1 MKLLILTAP
10 LGNGHNAVAGAV
22 ADCFTNM
29 YPDAECTILDM
40 FEYISP
46 ALKKATA
53 SGYFLSMKTL
63 SRMHGVASTIYDH
76 NDEKEFNEY
85 TPSRLADE
93 FLASRL
99 RHAIDAYAP
108 DCIVCTMVFA
118 AQAVDLLKERGA
130 VTCPCYGIITDF
142 TVQNYWCDVEY
153 FEYIVAPSEYLE
165 PQFRRR
171 EIDFSHV
178 LPFGIPIR
186 SRFRQSHD
194 RLEMRRKFDLDE
206 TLPTVL
212 IMSGGMGFGDIPDY
226 IASME
231 ELPFDVQMIVICG
244 NNEKL
249 YQQICALK
257 TRNPLKVFGYV
268 ENVDEIM
275 DAADCLLSKPGGI
288 TTSESLAKG
297 LPLLMIHPLPGVEDR
312 NVEFLQ
318 ANGAAIYITKTFQI
332 SDALHLLF
340 RCPGRLE
347 RLKASIAC
355 IAKPNAAS
363 DLCRHIGQTIRAK
376 QEESSL

>member
-153 FEYIVAPSEYLE
+153 F
-165 PQFRRR
+165 
-171 EIDFSHV
+171 
-178 LPFGIPIR
+178 
-186 SRFRQSHD
+186 
-194 RLEMRRKFDLDE
+194 
-206 TLPTVL
+206 
-212 IMSGGMGFGDIPDY
+212 
-226 IASME
+226 
-231 ELPFDVQMIVICG
+231 
-244 NNEKL
+244 
-249 YQQICALK
+249 
-257 TRNPLKVFGYV
+257 
-268 ENVDEIM
+268 
-275 DAADCLLSKPGGI
+275 
-288 TTSESLAKG
+288 
-297 LPLLMIHPLPGVEDR
+297 
-312 NVEFLQ
+312 
-318 ANGAAIYITKTFQI
+318 
-332 SDALHLLF
+332 
-340 RCPGRLE
+340 
-347 RLKASIAC
+347 
-355 IAKPNAAS
+355 
-363 DLCRHIGQTIRAK
+363 
-376 QEESSL
+376 